1 MKKLGEKVMYAVF
14 LMTAC
19 ISIISVVLIC
29 LFLFA
34 NGVPAIQKIGWL
46 NFLCGTQWKPG
57 QDLYGIFPM
66 ILGSIYVTA
75 GALVVGVPIG
85 LLCAVFMA
93 RFCPKKLHKVLKPVV
108 DLLAGIPSIVYGFF
122 GCDRTVD
129 AADDRSAQRQE
140 HTDSIDHAGNYDS
153 SYDYQRVRGGAA
165 SGGQQLL

>member
-93 RFCPKKLHKVLKPVV
+93 RFCPKKLHKVETGGGS
-108 DLLAGIPSIVYGFF
+108 AGGYSFDRIRFLWF

-129 AADDRSAQRQE
+129 AADDRSAQR
-140 HTDSIDHAGNYDS
+140 
-153 SYDYQRVRGGAA
+153 
-165 SGGQQLL
+165 